1 MGPAYWCGDTYF
13 QGFIG
18 SVVLGT
24 FSVVEMRGE
33 VHGKDDEKGAE

>member
-18 SVVLGT
+18 SVVLEDFQCGGN
-24 FSVVEMRGE
+24 ER
-33 VHGKDDEKGAE
+33 